1 MRPTINQQVHDEH
14 AKEEGMTKITMEV
27 VGRFMWLVKGTA
39 TLPGPAIMLAV
50 VLGAATTADAAAA
63 AHCD

>member
-14 AKEEGMTKITMEV
+14 VKEEGMTEITMEV
-27 VGRFMWLVKGTA
+27 VGRFMWLVEGTA

-63 AHCD
+63 PCD

>member
-14 AKEEGMTKITMEV
+14 VKEEGMTEITMEV
-27 VGRFMWLVKGTA
+27 VGRFMWLVEGTA

-63 AHCD
+63 APCD